1 MVAIGGQHDSKPYRS
16 VTMRRNEM
24 RRSQRVN
31 VTLRDAEWQ
40 QVEAALEITSQR
52 PTEFVRQA
60 ALEQARRVL
69 AAPEQYGISPD
80 PAEAA

>member
-1 MVAIGGQHDSKPYRS
+1 MVAIGGQDDSEPCRS
-16 VTMRRNEM
+16 VTMGKDEM
-24 RRSQRVN
+24 RRIQRVN

-40 QVEAALEITSQR
+40 RVEAALEITSQR

-69 AAPEQYGISPD
+69 AAPEQYG
-80 PAEAA
+80 AG